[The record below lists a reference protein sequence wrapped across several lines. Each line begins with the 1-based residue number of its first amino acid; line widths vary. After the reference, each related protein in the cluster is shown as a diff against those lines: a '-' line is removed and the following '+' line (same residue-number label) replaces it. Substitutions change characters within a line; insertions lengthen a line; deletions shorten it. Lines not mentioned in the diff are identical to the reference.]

1 MSQSPPPSPD
11 IARSES
17 PAAPAPT
24 VAADP
29 GPNLAALGTQ
39 SPSIWPTLIP
49 VTLISMG
56 VVLIVVVA
64 WVTIRNRGA
73 ASARPASAK
82 DRLAE
87 LKMSASPGPI
97 GPSVDAA
104 TIVSAATA
112 DVRRVAAEL
121 SASLDQK
128 SRGLEELI
136 AAADRRI
143 ATLSALEAA
152 VTERRS
158 AGPVLADSLAP
169 AVRPP
174 TIRAAAY
181 MTANTGRN
189 TSQGVLASDES
200 PSPAGNALQ
209 DEVVRLSRQGLTS
222 VQIAQKLN
230 QHVGTIELVLA
241 LRR

>member
-11 IARSES
+11 TARTES
-17 PAAPAPT
+17 PALPTPT

-39 SPSIWPTLIP
+39 SPSVWPTLIP

-56 VVLIVVVA
+56 VVMIVVVA
-64 WVTIRNRGA
+64 WVTIRNRGV

-87 LKMSASPGPI
+87 LKMSASPGPS
-97 GPSVDAA
+97 GPSVDA
-104 TIVSAATA
+104 TIASAATA

-121 SASLDQK
+121 TASLDQK
-128 SRGLEELI
+128 SRELEELI

-169 AVRPP
+169 ATRAPA
-174 TIRAAAY
+174 IRAAAY
-181 MTANTGRN
+181 TTANAGR
-189 TSQGVLASDES
+189 GVSRSEPASDES
-200 PSPAGNALQ
+200 PAPAGDAVQ
-209 DEVVRLSRQGLTS
+209 DEVVRLARQGLTS
-222 VQIAQKLN
+222 VQIAQRLN